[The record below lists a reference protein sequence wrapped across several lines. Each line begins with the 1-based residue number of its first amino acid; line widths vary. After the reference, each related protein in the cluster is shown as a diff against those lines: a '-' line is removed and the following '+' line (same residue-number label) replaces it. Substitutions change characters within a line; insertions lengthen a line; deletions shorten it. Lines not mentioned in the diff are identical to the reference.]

1 MARPTRRPS
10 PPPRLRDQT
19 KRESTASSAI
29 VMKPNGKSAVSSAI
43 LMKPNASTTLS
54 STHGNQMIYR
64 YRTMFHYHRQ
74 ADCLESSA
82 AALVIQA
89 LKEPER
95 NLSHILETCV
105 GVGFTV
111 NGKDPKYPRPVSCY
125 VSSLRMTQSFCKLE
139 KLTLFEKKSS
149 RAKGLTFHPERPR
162 NHATFHRGVI
172 QLWYYQ
178 WIPQCRSS
186 RVAPKRVSAT
196 LQVGS
201 SRGDSTPRS
210 PFSPSSPYERRKAY
224 AADSKFQRP
233 QATSSSP
240 LDPSSPASML
250 HGGHKFHEAF
260 QMKQGR
266 FDLQAAKI
274 SEMMKSNNLDNAPTQ
289 SLLSIATGI
298 LDDSIERNS
307 GEVPQQMHT
316 LGKPS
321 DLISNDQRVA
331 CLLRKVVLEI
341 ERRISTQSEHLRTQN
356 SVFKA
361 REEKYQS
368 RIKVLETLAS
378 GTSEENETEKSKLEE
393 KKKTKEEDMVKLEK
407 ENGQYNHEIST
418 LRRELETAKKAYEQ
432 QRLQME
438 SHTKL
443 EEEKK
448 NKEED
453 MVKLEKANGEYNL
466 EISTLRREL
475 ETTKKAYEQQCLRME
490 SQTQVATTGI
500 VDRVKELEQMTKDA
514 SVSKISLEERIKELE
529 KIGKE
534 ANAAKTALEEK
545 VKELQQFKLEIVT
558 VNTSLEAKNQDLE
571 KMGKEAYAAKT
582 TLEETVKE
590 LQQFKKET
598 VAVNTSLEAKN
609 RELEKMGEEAI
620 AAKTILE
627 EKVKELQQFR
637 IETITVNTSLEAK
650 NRELEHNLAQWKSK
664 AKEMEE
670 NSDLKNR
677 SWSQKELSY
686 RIFINFQF
694 QSLQELR
701 LYSKSIKQEILKV
714 QDSYKGEFSQL
725 GKKLL
730 ELGEAAENYHAVL
743 AENQKLFN
751 ELQEL
756 KGNIRVYCRVRPF
769 LPGQGASNTVVEHI
783 GEHGELVVLNP
794 TKPGKDG
801 LRKFRFNK
809 VYSPASTQAEVF
821 SDIKPLVRSVL
832 DGYNVCIFAYGQTG
846 SGKTYTM
853 TGPDGASE
861 EEWGVN
867 YRALNDLF
875 KISQSRKSNIAYE
888 VGVQMVEIYNEQVR
902 DLLSGILSTT
912 QQNGLAVPD
921 ASMYPVTSTS
931 DVLELMNIGLDN
943 RVVSSTALNERSSRS
958 HSIVTVHVRGKD
970 LKTGSAL
977 YGNLHLVD
985 LAGSERVD
993 RSEVTGDR
1001 LKEAQH
1007 INKSLSALG
1016 DVIFSLASKNSH
1028 VPYRNSKLTQLLQS
1042 SLGGRAKT
1050 LMFVQLNPDVI
1061 SYSESMSTLKF
1072 AERVSG
1078 VELGAAKSS
1087 KDGRDVRDL
1096 MEQLGSLKDTIAR
1109 KDDEIERLHL
1119 LKDINYPQ
1127 RLQRKSLGHS
1137 DEFNSE
1143 ESQLSIEE
1151 DSRSQQDHLRQS
1163 RLSII
1168 DREALASSIDSEYEE
1183 RFDDGTEGSIDVSR
1197 AAEGRK
1203 QLKMSDKTSK
1213 PVTPRASTKTTRP
1226 LDKLKVATRAVKA
1239 TSGLMSPSKPT
1250 STLMSPSKPT
1260 AGIKKTGSTSNLVK
1274 SPKRWS

>member
-1 MARPTRRPS
+1 M
-10 PPPRLRDQT
+10 RLMMNSLTDQ
-19 KRESTASSAI
+19 S
-29 VMKPNGKSAVSSAI
+29 
-43 LMKPNASTTLS
+43 
-54 STHGNQMIYR
+54 
-64 YRTMFHYHRQ
+64 
-74 ADCLESSA
+74 
-82 AALVIQA
+82 
-89 LKEPER
+89 
-95 NLSHILETCV
+95 
-105 GVGFTV
+105 
-111 NGKDPKYPRPVSCY
+111 
-125 VSSLRMTQSFCKLE
+125 
-139 KLTLFEKKSS
+139 
-149 RAKGLTFHPERPR
+149 
-162 NHATFHRGVI
+162 
-172 QLWYYQ
+172 
-178 WIPQCRSS
+178 
-186 RVAPKRVSAT
+186 
-196 LQVGS
+196 GS

-250 HGGHKFHEAF
+250 HGGHKLHEAF

-298 LDDSIERNS
+298 LDDSIERNN

-378 GTSEENETEKSKLEE
+378 GTSEENEIATKQLRRLKTE
-393 KKKTKEEDMVKLEK
+393 KKKIKEEDMVKLEK
-407 ENGQYNHEIST
+407 ENGQYNHEIFT

-432 QRLQME
+432 QCLQME

-453 MVKLEKANGEYNL
+453 MVKLENGEYNHEISTLRRELETAKKAYEQQCLQMESHTKLEEKKKNREEDMVRLEKANGEYNH

-514 SVSKISLEERIKELE
+514 SVSKIALEERIKELE

-534 ANAAKTALEEK
+534 ANAAKTALEVK

-571 KMGKEAYAAKT
+571 KMGKEAYAANT

-609 RELEKMGEEAI
+609 RELEKMGKEAI
-620 AAKTILE
+620 VGKTILE

-670 NSDLKNR
+670 NSDLKNQ

-686 RIFINFQF
+686 RRFINFQF
-694 QSLQELR
+694 QALQELR

-725 GKKLL
+725 GRKLL

-853 TGPDGASE
+853 TGPDGARE

-902 DLLSGILSTT
+902 DLLSGDSSQKRYPFLSALTWFST
-912 QQNGLAVPD
+912 SLSNFLLQFRSQQNGLAVPD

-1163 RLSII
+1163 RHSII

-1226 LDKLKVATRAVKA
+1226 LDQLKVATRAVKA

-1260 AGIKKTGSTSNLVK
+1260 AGLMSPSKPTSSLMSPSIKKTGSTSNLVK
-1274 SPKRWS
+1274 SPKR